1 MKKPHTRTS
10 FAGLLGTLAFVI
22 AGLLA
27 GSAATPAAAHKA
39 EPLDYVALGDSYTS
53 GIGAPDVKVSPLYFV
68 NPHDPA
74 DPRQCFQASPGYVD
88 VLDRRAGVELTV
100 NAACSGWT
108 AAMVPTQVQ
117 VAADAGLLNHKTD
130 LVTITA
136 GGNDVSFQE
145 ILGKCLAPSPLD
157 ACKAAVKSAEAF
169 AKTEVRAAL
178 TNAYAAIRVKAR
190 NATIVALG
198 YPHLFSP
205 EFGDQPYITGEAAKV
220 FNKGTDTL
228 NKVIRNAA
236 KAFRGTVYVDVTDE
250 FDGHGIGSPAS
261 WFVFDPKDPLGG
273 AAFHPT
279 ATGYAKGYAPAVIRE
294 AGIPAL
300 KN

>member
-1 MKKPHTRTS
+1 MKKPQTRTS
-10 FAGLLGTLAFVI
+10 VAGLLGTLAFVT

-27 GSAATPAAAHKA
+27 GTAATPALAHRA

-53 GIGAPDVKVSPLYFV
+53 GIGAPDVKVSPLYPV
-68 NPHDPA
+68 DPTNPQP
-74 DPRQCFQASPGYVD
+74 CYQASPGYPD

-117 VAADAGLLNHKTD
+117 VAANAGLLNHKTD
-130 LVTITA
+130 LVTVTA
-136 GGNDVSFQE
+136 GGNDVSFQD
-145 ILGKCLAPSPLD
+145 ILAACLVPSPLD

-178 TNAYAAIRVKAR
+178 TNAYAAIRAKAR

-205 EFGDQPYITGEAAKV
+205 EFGDQPYITDEAAKV

-236 KAFRGTVYVDVTDE
+236 KDFRGTVYVDVTDE

-261 WFVFDPKDPLGG
+261 WVVFDGSM
-273 AAFHPT
+273 ASFHPT